1 MSKVD
6 TSTAW
11 SYSEAMAANK
21 AKQASENQKNGLP
34 KGVKSPE
41 DKTSLTMQNFYELLA
56 TQMKYQDA
64 DNPMNISDMV
74 SQMAQTRMI
83 AVNEQM
89 IQSINQMSHINVTSY
104 ATGMMGKE
112 IRVALKD
119 KNGVYTGENLV
130 GTVEGVSLYDLVPKV
145 FINGTAYELSQIMS
159 VGTVPEP
166 PKKEDEEKTDNDNQD
181 NTNKENTVKDSKIQ
195 H

>member
-1 MSKVD
+1 MAKVD
-6 TSTAW
+6 ASTW
-11 SYSEAMAANK
+11 SYSESLAANK
-21 AKQASENQKNGLP
+21 AKKANETKKNNGLP
-34 KGVKSPE
+34 EGVKSPE

-83 AVNEQM
+83 EVNEQM
-89 IQSINQMSHINVTSY
+89 IQSINQMSHINVTGY

-112 IRVALKD
+112 VRVALKD
-119 KNGVYTGENLV
+119 KNGMYTGENLV

-145 FINGTAYELSQIMS
+145 FINGEAYELSQIMS

-166 PKKEDEEKTDNDNQD
+166 PKEEDKGENQEK
-181 NTNKENTVKDSKIQ
+181 NKQKSL
-195 H
+195 

>member
-1 MSKVD
+1 MSKID
-6 TSTAW
+6 TTSW
-11 SYSEAMAANK
+11 LYSEANAALQAQK
-21 AKQASENQKNGLP
+21 AKETKNNDLPEN
-34 KGVKSPE
+34 VKSPE
-41 DKTSLTMQNFYELLA
+41 DKTSLSMQNFYELLA

-89 IQSINQMSHINVTSY
+89 IQSINQMSHINITAY

-119 KNGVYTGENLV
+119 KNGVYTGESFV
-130 GTVEGVSLYDLVPKV
+130 GTVEGVSLYDTVPKV

-159 VGTVPEP
+159 VGDVPEP
-166 PKKEDEEKTDNDNQD
+166 PKNE
-181 NTNKENTVKDSKIQ
+181 ENTSEETKK
-195 H
+195 

>member
-6 TSTAW
+6 TANW
-11 SYSEAMAANK
+11 FYS
-21 AKQASENQKNGLP
+21 QASAASKANQTSETKKSNGLP
-34 KGVKSPE
+34 EGVKSPE
-41 DKTSLTMQNFYELLA
+41 DKTSLSMQNFYELLA
-56 TQMKYQDA
+56 AQMKYQDA

-112 IRVALKD
+112 VRVALKD
-119 KNGVYTGENLV
+119 KNGIYTGENLV
-130 GTVEGVSLYDLVPKV
+130 GTVEGVSLYDVVPQV
-145 FINGTAYELSQIMS
+145 FINGKAYELSQIMS

-166 PKKEDEEKTDNDNQD
+166 PKEEDKGENTEEKNQ
-181 NTNKENTVKDSKIQ
+181 NSL
-195 H
+195 